1 MNLPHAVLIALL
13 SLLLPVL
20 AQEDPEADQATHQEA
35 EMLDVHFQRLGSLC
49 LDGKERLLAG
59 DAGAKTIKVLSTAGK
74 LLSELKPGL
83 PPEAIAVA
91 PDGAIYCGG
100 GGKLAEL
107 TAEGKVVRT
116 VPLPTDAASD
126 MPRRRSKRG
135 NQVSGI
141 AVTKDYVFA
150 TIGSGW
156 SVGAKAKLY
165 RFNRELGEAKVL
177 LTGLRGCCQRCD
189 IKARDGII
197 YIAENGAYRVVR
209 MTLEGKVLS
218 RWGERGRTGAE
229 GFGSCCNPMNLCFGK
244 DGNLYTAE
252 SGLGRIK
259 RYTPEGKFL
268 DLVGY
273 AGVSRFNRA
282 SGLAAACSN
291 IAIAVTADGSRVFAM
306 DFKQGRIRVLERKG
320 KGE

>member
-1 MNLPHAVLIALL
+1 MNLRHALPVALL
-13 SLLLPVL
+13 SLLLPLL
-20 AQEDPEADQATHQEA
+20 AQENDDKATHREV
-35 EMLDVHFQRLGSLC
+35 EMLDVRFQRFGCLC
-49 LDGKERLLAG
+49 LDGKGRLLAG
-59 DAGAKTIKVLSTAGK
+59 DAGAKTIKVLSTDGK

-83 PPEAIAVA
+83 PAEAIAVA
-91 PDGAIYCGG
+91 PNGAIYCGG

-107 TAEGKVVRT
+107 TPDGKVVRT
-116 VPLPTDAASD
+116 VPLPADAASAI
-126 MPRRRSKRG
+126 PQRRRKTRP

-165 RFNRELGEAKVL
+165 RFNRELGDAKVL

-209 MTLEGKVLS
+209 MTPEGKVLG
-218 RWGERGRTGAE
+218 RWGERGRTGDA

-259 RYTPEGKFL
+259 RYTADGKFL

-273 AGVSRFNRA
+273 AGVARFNRA

-291 IAIAVTADGSRVFAM
+291 IAIVATANGDRVFAM
-306 DFKQGRIRVLERKG
+306 DFKQGRIRVLERKP